1 MSTSI
6 NITDLNIPA
15 NLRTGDRI
23 SCRMGD
29 ETIEAEVTI
38 APKAI
43 MVQLK
48 VFWHEIRA
56 TRRLSEDAPA
66 MFTRVNRDDSCS
78 NARGRFLVKELFEGL
93 CHDLVVLRDNMSEI
107 TKRLP
112 HYKSLFAA
120 HHRALWMLESREDK
134 ANENLEAGKI
144 TQTDYMRIMKSI
156 SLKRE
161 SLEAM
166 ICDSFKRVYADL
178 VQQCTHAEDLKMFV
192 ESRMFFVR

>member
-1 MSTSI
+1 M
-6 NITDLNIPA
+6 NISDLNIPE

-38 APKAI
+38 APKVI

-66 MFTRVNRDDSCS
+66 LFTRVNRDDSCTNS
-78 NARGRFLVKELFEGL
+78 RGRFLVKELFEGL

-107 TKRLP
+107 TRRLP

-120 HHRALWMLESREDK
+120 HHRALWMLESRESE
-134 ANENLEAGKI
+134 ANKNLETGQI

-156 SLKRE
+156 SLKRD
-161 SLEAM
+161 SLEKM
-166 ICDSFKRVYADL
+166 ISDSFKRVYADL
-178 VQQCTHAEDLKMFV
+178 VQQCTHAEDLKLLV
-192 ESRMFFVR
+192 ESRMIFVR

>member
-1 MSTSI
+1 MSTCM
-6 NITDLNIPA
+6 NITDLNIPE

-38 APKAI
+38 APKVI

-66 MFTRVNRDDSCS
+66 LFTRVNRYDSCA

-93 CHDLVVLRDNMSEI
+93 CHDLAVLLDNSSEI
-107 TKRLP
+107 YKRLP

-120 HHRALWMLESREDK
+120 HHRALWMLESRESE
-134 ANENLEAGKI
+134 ANKNLETGQI

-156 SLKRE
+156 SLKRD
-161 SLEAM
+161 SLEKM
-166 ICDSFKRVYADL
+166 ISDSFKRVYADL
-178 VQQCTHAEDLKMFV
+178 VQQCTHAEDLKLLV
-192 ESRMFFVR
+192 ESRMIFVR